1 MHNNLTPVK
10 IAGGGIAGLAAAM
23 YLRKKNFKVVV
34 YEKVKLVIIGM
45 VTLKVLRTGSLA
57 IAFKISLMLLVSLK
71 IKFHSLLLKSF

>member
-34 YEKVKLVIIGM
+34 YEKESKIGNS
-45 VTLKVLRTGSLA
+45 RHGDFEGIENWIFSL
-57 IAFKISLMLLVSLK
+57 SL
-71 IKFHSLLLKSF
+71 IHI